1 MSSVV
6 SDPKTLEEYDGQPDT
21 EYDDLIHDISDPEEE
36 FEEDDGDVWEKTW
49 KSFEKACVDEGTNSL
64 AVFGTH
70 IYGINSHLGSD
81 LTALTSRLSIKEIL
95 ELTNKIKVKT
105 PEPPKPSFVVI
116 RLQKGL
122 NIDQINGF
130 IVKIDSQLEE
140 GKFKDVNVVT
150 EDWATSGEPFPMI
163 NAAKKLFTKYVESG
177 LLGCLVSR
185 GYHDAAKKLYCV
197 AYVKGKVQEGN
208 IIFSGIDPADYQN
221 KAASSLKIFNTLVPS
236 T

>member
-116 RLQKGL
+116 RLFNVYVFIQIK
-122 NIDQINGF
+122 NIGPLGMKPIRFENRSDAMEVVLQF
-130 IVKIDSQLEE
+130 I
-140 GKFKDVNVVT
+140 
-150 EDWATSGEPFPMI
+150 
-163 NAAKKLFTKYVESG
+163 
-177 LLGCLVSR
+177 
-185 GYHDAAKKLYCV
+185 
-197 AYVKGKVQEGN
+197 
-208 IIFSGIDPADYQN
+208 
-221 KAASSLKIFNTLVPS
+221 
-236 T
+236 